1 MTATIDLIA
10 LPHVPRKLLEL
21 IEEGQTVPSYRDQW
35 LRACNGE
42 LPMVIFER
50 GRWKCPEPELPA
62 LAQALGLR
70 LKPSSLPAAAEPDA
84 ESSKPPQNPSLPPA
98 ADTPAKPEPA
108 AKASKPARPRTDKR
122 RSAA

>member
-42 LPMVIFER
+42 LPMIVFDN
-50 GRWKCPEPELPA
+50 GRWKCPEPEFPA
-62 LAQALGLR
+62 LAEALGLR
-70 LKPSSLPAAAEPDA
+70 LKPSSL
-84 ESSKPPQNPSLPPA
+84 LPPA
-98 ADTPAKPEPA
+98 AKKAKPAKPKPA
-108 AKASKPARPRTDKR
+108 TSKPPRPRVS
-122 RSAA
+122 RSAASAA